1 MVSSINFLGSYSGI
15 DQSMIDQLMQIE
27 RLPLNQLNNKK
38 TDITSEKNAWK
49 DVNTRLNPFDRLKAL
64 QSPETFNTMASK
76 PPMKIL

>member
-38 TDITSEKNAWK
+38 TGITSEKNAWK
-49 DVNTRLNPFDRLKAL
+49 D
-64 QSPETFNTMASK
+64 S
-76 PPMKIL
+76 